1 MKLREYINSLT
12 TEQQE
17 KFAVRCETSVGYLR
31 KALSRGQKIGES
43 LCIAIEKESGR
54 KVTCEEVRPDVDW
67 AYLRGTKKKAA

>member
-1 MKLREYINSLT
+1 MNLRDYINSLT

-17 KFAVRCETSVGYLR
+17 QFADRCETSVGYLR
-31 KALSRGQKIGES
+31 KALSCGQKIGES